1 MNLWF
6 SQFIGEGKDV
16 ESPASTDTLVIDW
29 TPPMDCYFIDL
40 MVEQASG
47 GNKVD
52 EAFSEQAWAH
62 MVTSFNDKFGL
73 QCDKYFLE
81 NRYMFFMKQ
90 YNDISN
96 LLNYSGF
103 AWNESQQIVTAD
115 DHIWEAYIKVHFL
128 FDIVVYSLLKNHQT
142 LIWLYIAKFS
152 S

>member
-1 MNLWF
+1 
-6 SQFIGEGKDV
+6 
-16 ESPASTDTLVIDW
+16 
-29 TPPMDCYFIDL
+29 MDCYFIDL

-103 AWNESQQIVTAD
+103 AWNESQQIVTAE

-152 S
+152 SWSFQLPQPLHKKRKERKKKKKEKNEGTKG